1 MERHFPSQCRSS
13 SKPWWALRKDTHSKP
28 EDTPNTAAE
37 DTQPAPTEG
46 SADTAPP
53 ASAAKATKA
62 LLPSLTIWL
71 PSQRTHDAVV
81 CCLMQTLAAPN
92 VLSQHYGAVPEP
104 EAEHTAAV
112 QADAFAAASE
122 SAVGASP
129 ASVERVIEVLH
140 A

>member
-1 MERHFPSQCRSS
+1 MG
-13 SKPWWALRKDTHSKP
+13 
-28 EDTPNTAAE
+28 
-37 DTQPAPTEG
+37 TQPAPTEG
-46 SADTAPP
+46 SADIAPP
-53 ASAAKATKA
+53 ASAAKATEA

-71 PSQRTHDAVV
+71 PPQHTHNAIV
-81 CCLMQTLAAPN
+81 CCLMQTLVAPSA
-92 VLSQHYGAVPEP
+92 LSQRYGAVPEP
-104 EAEHTAAV
+104 EAEHAAAAV